1 MKNQKGEKGEME
13 RKRLANEL
21 TDFCLAH
28 QIFNISCG
36 AKEIKQRIE
45 EAFIDVVFVEGLIN
59 LIIVKVKNQKDVDT
73 GKLIELLSELERL
86 RLELEYKMPEGAGRK
101 C

>member
-1 MKNQKGEKGEME
+1 MEQKKLA
-13 RKRLANEL
+13 RLANEL
-21 TDFCLAH
+21 TDFCIEYK
-28 QIFNISCG
+28 IFNISCG

-45 EAFIDVVFVEGLIN
+45 EQFTDVVFVEGLIN
-59 LIIVKVKNQKDVDT
+59 LIIVKSKDHQDIDT

-86 RLELEYKMPEGAGRK
+86 RLELEYKLPEGAGQK

>member
-1 MKNQKGEKGEME
+1 ME

-21 TDFCLAH
+21 TDFCLAYK
-28 QIFNISCG
+28 IFNISCG

-45 EAFIDVVFVEGLIN
+45 EQFDDVIFVEGLIN
-59 LIIVKVKNQKDVDT
+59 LIIVKVKKLDDIDT
-73 GKLIELLSELERL
+73 GKLVELLSELERV
-86 RLELEYKMPEGAGRK
+86 RLELEYKVPVKAGEK